1 MALFNP
7 SRDEVRQFFCEAW
20 QKHINQSVLTPLET
34 LACKWIE
41 QHPEY
46 HSTLNHPDQAL
57 QQEFTPEQG
66 TSNPFLHLSMH
77 LSISEQI
84 SINQPPGIQVI
95 AQQLSHKLDSEHE
108 MHHQIMECLG
118 KALWDAQRS
127 GQMLDTKSYL
137 ECIRKLF

>member
-46 HSTLNHPDQAL
+46 HSTLNHPDQAF

-77 LSISEQI
+77 LALREQVGT
-84 SINQPPGIQVI
+84 NRPTGIAAVH
-95 AQQLSHKLDSEHE
+95 AKLASRHGAHAAEHRMME
-108 MHHQIMECLG
+108 MLG
-118 KALWDAQRS
+118 RALWEAQCAGRAP
-127 GQMLDTKSYL
+127 DETAYL
-137 ECIRKLF
+137 ESLRKLI

>member
-1 MALFNP
+1 VALFNP

-46 HSTLNHPDQAL
+46 HSTLNHPDKVL

-66 TSNPFLHLSMH
+66 TSN
-77 LSISEQI
+77 QI

-95 AQQLSHKLDSEHE
+95 AQQLSNKLDSEHE